1 VFPTFE
7 NYLEQFS
14 IFVDL
19 IEEGG
24 QLIYC
29 TEDAEVKTIAE
40 DGAVSAHRLPYG
52 IPTHENRV
60 GVTFLL
66 TDIGEVPL
74 KIFGL
79 HNLMNLEGA
88 RLVCNSIGVSNRQF
102 YDAISSFKGA
112 SNRLELVAE
121 GNDSS
126 VFKDFAHSPSKLK
139 ATTSAVKN
147 QFTNRK
153 LVACMEL
160 HTFSSLNKDFLDQY
174 AGSMN
179 KADKA
184 IVYFNPETLK
194 HKRLPDITAAE
205 VKAAF
210 SREDLQVITDSSG
223 LAANLT
229 ALNWNNTN
237 LLLMSS
243 GNFDGLNLEELGDQ
257 VVGP

>member
-1 VFPTFE
+1 V
-7 NYLEQFS
+7 EQFS

-19 IEEGG
+19 IEDDG

-29 TEDAEVKTIAE
+29 TEDAEVKAIAE
-40 DGAVSAHRLPYG
+40 DDGVSVNRLPYG

-74 KIFGL
+74 KVFGI

-88 RLVCNSIGVSNRQF
+88 RLVCKSIGVFNQQF

-139 ATTSAVKN
+139 ATTSAVKD
-147 QFTNRK
+147 QFSDRK

-174 AGSMN
+174 EGSMD
-179 KADKA
+179 KADTA

-194 HKRLPDITAAE
+194 HKRLPDITPAE

-210 SREDLQVITDSSG
+210 SREDLQVITDSNG

-243 GNFDGLNLEELGDQ
+243 GNFDGLNLEELGNQ